1 MYLLINY
8 YYFIFNHIHIKP
20 VLYFMCCCSQD
31 DLSKETVIYV
41 IFLRQQQNHF
51 TCTQSSLPFLRS
63 KGIDPSNTICTCTY
77 VCGCLWLLWWG
88 MTAKKSN
95 PWIKS
100 ISYYKKDTHIIVWNY
115 TCFSFF
121 TSWAIILTQRDET
134 TDSSHTH
141 INIRTYI
148 WEWWYHV
155 WKYRENHYLL
165 KGKYHFIP
173 S

>member
-1 MYLLINY
+1 MCIINYRRRFINFTIINSQKLILGILHFETNRRMSRFFTSLVEVNWFSRYIIQSMLNVNFFWQVIYELFLTVLVMYLLMNY

-77 VCGCLWLLWWG
+77 VCGCL
-88 MTAKKSN
+88 
-95 PWIKS
+95 
-100 ISYYKKDTHIIVWNY
+100 
-115 TCFSFF
+115 
-121 TSWAIILTQRDET
+121 
-134 TDSSHTH
+134 
-141 INIRTYI
+141 
-148 WEWWYHV
+148 
-155 WKYRENHYLL
+155 
-165 KGKYHFIP
+165 
-173 S
+173 